1 MATEITTTPFA
12 NHAAVPT
19 PSAGDSI
26 VYTVAG
32 SDMKWEK
39 KSAGFRLPYI
49 EPLAV
54 RKARLAAEAEAAKD
68 ADFEARATRLGYTKN
83 V

>member
-12 NHAAVPT
+12 NHEAVPT
-19 PSAGDSI
+19 PTVGNST
-26 VYTVAG
+26 VYTVVG

-49 EPLAV
+49 EPLSV
-54 RKARLAAEAEAAKD
+54 RKARLEAEAEAAKD
-68 ADFEARATRLGYTKN
+68 ADFEARASRLGYSKN
-83 V
+83 A